1 MQKLKNWQVLLYQQL
16 TATEKLGRVGKNW
29 QPVISLKNEM
39 IRGLVEKADN
49 MSDLAEIPFWL
60 FGQLKWVSGINKNT
74 SCQEVINYLFIYY
87 LFFHVLFPIFFLL
100 IFSLCVLFLPVFVET
115 WIWFCSVVFE
125 LLVFIVEQCQL
136 FWN

>member
-1 MQKLKNWQVLLYQQL
+1 M
-16 TATEKLGRVGKNW
+16 
-29 QPVISLKNEM
+29 
-39 IRGLVEKADN
+39 EKADN

-87 LFFHVLFPIFFLL
+87 LFFHVLFLIFFLL

-115 WIWFCSVVFE
+115 
-125 LLVFIVEQCQL
+125 
-136 FWN
+136 

>member
-1 MQKLKNWQVLLYQQL
+1 MRRRTDLPDLEAPLEKKEKMQKLKNWQVLLYQQL
-16 TATEKLGRVGKNW
+16 TATEKLGRVEKNW
-29 QPVISLKNEM
+29 QSVISLKNEM

-87 LFFHVLFPIFFLL
+87 QFFHVLFLIFFLL
-100 IFSLCVLFLPVFVET
+100 IFSLCVLFLSVFVET
-115 WIWFCSVVFE
+115 
-125 LLVFIVEQCQL
+125 
-136 FWN
+136 

>member
-1 MQKLKNWQVLLYQQL
+1 MRRRTDLPDLEAPLEKKEKMQKLKNWQVLLYQQL
-16 TATEKLGRVGKNW
+16 TATEKLGRVEKNW
-29 QPVISLKNEM
+29 QSVISLKNEM

-87 LFFHVLFPIFFLL
+87 QFFHVLFLIFFLL
-100 IFSLCVLFLPVFVET
+100 IFSPCVLFLSVFVET
-115 WIWFCSVVFE
+115 
-125 LLVFIVEQCQL
+125 
-136 FWN
+136 